1 MKVTRVVGAVV
12 AVLMTVGI
20 SWMSRAPFEFGAD
33 GEALIRLSWRVDGV
47 TVEACRTLSE
57 EELADLPIHMR
68 NPDACIG
75 QMAPFVF
82 RATLSGVA
90 LVNDT
95 LSPGG
100 ARGDRPIYV
109 LRDLSVAP
117 GRHDLTV
124 HFDAIVPEG
133 ADVGDAIVA
142 YTWEGEIELTGGT
155 VALLTLDDRGAF
167 VLRQPD
173 G

>member
-109 LRDLSVAP
+109 L
-117 GRHDLTV
+117 
-124 HFDAIVPEG
+124 
-133 ADVGDAIVA
+133 DVGDAIVA